1 MRVSSGGP
9 FLVGGVKRDLYKW
22 NLLIDSFD
30 LFLSRVKVGIQKK
43 LHKMSTH
50 LFFFSYFK
58 NNVPKMLHADHMQNA
73 RRCTSMYLAFI
84 PGGTSIPSQSSLA
97 GLF

>member
-50 LFFFSYFK
+50 LFFF
-58 NNVPKMLHADHMQNA
+58 
-73 RRCTSMYLAFI
+73 FI
-84 PGGTSIPSQSSLA
+84 
-97 GLF
+97 F